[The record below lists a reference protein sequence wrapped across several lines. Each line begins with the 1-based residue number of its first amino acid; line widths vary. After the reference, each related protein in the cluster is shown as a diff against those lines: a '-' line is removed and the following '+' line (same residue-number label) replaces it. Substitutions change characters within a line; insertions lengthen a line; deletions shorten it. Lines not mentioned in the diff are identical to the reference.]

1 MSILYIFSFYSI
13 ITDCYSGFFNFFR
26 HSFTY
31 HAMIALF
38 IAIKTDWSMVL
49 LQGRTSASFRQN
61 ETVVLKNKTATN
73 SISET
78 VAIR

>member
-1 MSILYIFSFYSI
+1 
-13 ITDCYSGFFNFFR
+13 
-26 HSFTY
+26 
-31 HAMIALF
+31 MIALF